1 MTSAGGIVT
10 CQQAGF
16 LGHQKEVMQRLF
28 QSTNLS
34 FSINFTSFPRIHP
47 QNTHFITK
55 YYKLKKKP
63 KVSKGIFKICRH
75 QDLSNQTGVKFPVHI
90 PSLDDFQNKWRV
102 WKPSATGW
110 WYTYPEKYDWLSWA
124 YDIHLM
130 YFQHHLTPFKIPSN
144 II

>member
-55 YYKLKKKP
+55 YYKLKKKTE
-63 KVSKGIFKICRH
+63 GIQGH
-75 QDLSNQTGVKFPVHI
+75 LQDLPPPGFEQPNRCQI
-90 PSLDDFQNKWRV
+90 PRSHPIFR
-102 WKPSATGW
+102 
-110 WYTYPEKYDWLSWA
+110 
-124 YDIHLM
+124 
-130 YFQHHLTPFKIPSN
+130 
-144 II
+144 